1 MLMKHIWWKPGN
13 VKLRE
18 KIFLFFFSFCDLA
31 VWLLYILRKRNLKN
45 VSINPASVVDVFF
58 MVVKG
63 SLLKGSAVIIVP
75 TSSVSPFCRFCLLFD
90 EVSTGSH
97 LFGFRICCEC
107 SPFFLVRISHSFH
120 WSESL
125 NISLG
130 QLAPFFLCKGI
141 KSHRGQ
147 FLLPNYV

>member
-63 SLLKGSAVIIVP
+63 SILKDSAVIIVP
-75 TSSVSPFCRFCLLFD
+75 TSSVSPFCWFCLLFD